1 MKTKLNNIA
10 SVWKFLSPQL
20 HKPSFN
26 TLLVCKRPFPTTFK
40 LIALTRPL
48 SSTAPQLAFNK
59 KVSAKNL
66 KINKDEATDENF
78 FENDKEEEQY
88 EQLVNKAQ
96 LLPNAGH
103 QVFLIQPYVKWG
115 PKKNKSTTP
124 DLMLEEAVALIDS
137 LPRWKCV
144 DTVKMPV
151 ETLDKKQLFGA
162 GQFEKLQQE
171 VCRNPMISA
180 VFVSTNRLRGIQK
193 KYLYFLSYFF
203 SIIH

>member
-1 MKTKLNNIA
+1 M
-10 SVWKFLSPQL
+10 
-20 HKPSFN
+20 
-26 TLLVCKRPFPTTFK
+26 
-40 LIALTRPL
+40 
-48 SSTAPQLAFNK
+48 
-59 KVSAKNL
+59 
-66 KINKDEATDENF
+66 
-78 FENDKEEEQY
+78 
-88 EQLVNKAQ
+88 
-96 LLPNAGH
+96 
-103 QVFLIQPYVKWG
+103 KWG

-171 VCRNPMISA
+171 VRRNPMISA

-193 KYLYFLSYFF
+193 KYIYFLSYFF
-203 SIIH
+203 FLFFIQIYVIKRELETAFGVPVYDRYLVVLQIFKERAKTYEAKLVNYSHFIQFTFSFIHFFNITFRIRHAFSTYET